1 MSGAYRQGMPGALPT
16 RDGKSASLWPHARE
30 VVARGLRGVPEDEL
44 QKIVWENAAR
54 RYGFH
59 LA

>member
-1 MSGAYRQGMPGALPT
+1 MPGALPT